1 MAITKYGR
9 VSFKYEDGSHFWC
22 RVREHDSE
30 CDRLVEYYHTQLS
43 RWVEA
48 DRNVVKRVKW
58 EKDGTNRKNITQP
71 TALWGAVIEQMDRD
85 GATNLSAWVGE
96 CMEANLDAD
105 LREGLPER
113 PKVGNPNF
121 RKREGT

>member
-1 MAITKYGR
+1 M
-9 VSFKYEDGSHFWC
+9 S
-22 RVREHDSE
+22 DSE
-30 CDRLVEYYHTQLS
+30 
-43 RWVEA
+43 
-48 DRNVVKRVKW
+48 
-58 EKDGTNRKNITQP
+58 RKNITQP
-71 TALWGAVIEQMDRD
+71 SGLWAAVSEQMKRD
-85 GATNLSAWVGE
+85 DAGNLSAWVGE